1 MEDQWLD
8 VLRLLSVGQRTP
20 SATVRSQRVVSDSRE
35 RSCSANHYSPRV
47 LGTRVDRVR
56 LRCRRAVVRSAADVK
71 PAGLSCRR
79 ACVLPVSLAGNPV
92 ARSEQ

>member
-8 VLRLLSVGQRTP
+8 VLRLLSVGQRPP

-47 LGTRVDRVR
+47 LRNRVDRVR
-56 LRCRRAVVRSAADVK
+56 LRCRRAVVRSAADGK
-71 PAGLSCRR
+71 PAGLSFWRVW
-79 ACVLPVSLAGNPV
+79 ALPVSLAGNPV
-92 ARSEQ
+92 DRSEQ